1 MPLRITLCTSQ
12 NKELNI
18 ELKNN
23 NSKKPNSQP
32 KQKMKKQKS
41 PRTQD

>member
-32 KQKMKKQKS
+32 NQRKVQEHKIKS
-41 PRTQD
+41 P